1 VPAKL
6 PPNTQ
11 RVIPYLFYKNGRAAV
26 DFIAKAFGFEVRTV
40 MSGPGDA
47 VMHAELGFG
56 DSVVYLGTP
65 AGQKAAGK
73 LPQRTASVLV
83 YVDDVDAH
91 CARARQAGAEIVRE
105 PADQFYGD
113 RTYTARDPEGQE
125 WYFHTHVRDVS
136 EAEMQA
142 AMASMPA
149 PQPAPKAARKR
160 KPAKAR
166 AGKGAAKKEKKGKK
180 AKKAKKGKR

>member
-1 VPAKL
+1 MSNP

-11 RVIPYLFYKNGRAAV
+11 RVVPYLSYKNGRAAI
-26 DFIAKAFGFEVRTV
+26 DFIAKAFGFEVRSV
-40 MSGPGDA
+40 MGGPGDS

-65 AGQKAAGK
+65 PGAKPAGK
-73 LPQRTASVLV
+73 LPQRNASVLV

-91 CARARQAGAEIVRE
+91 CARARQAGAKIVRE

-125 WYFHTHVRDVS
+125 WFFHTHLRDVS

-142 AMASMPA
+142 AIASMPA

-166 AGKGAAKKEKKGKK
+166 AAAARARARKP
-180 AKKAKKGKR
+180 AKRRSAKRKRR

>member
-1 VPAKL
+1 MAAPL

-11 RVIPYLFYKNGRAAV
+11 RVIPYLFYKNGRSAV
-26 DFIAKAFGFEVRTV
+26 DFIAKAFGFEVRNV
-40 MSGPGDA
+40 MGGPGDS
-47 VMHAELGFG
+47 VMHAELGFR

-65 AGQKAAGK
+65 PGQKAAGK
-73 LPQRTASVLV
+73 LPQRNASVLV

-91 CARARQAGAEIVRE
+91 CARARQAGAVIAIE

-113 RTYTARDPEGQE
+113 RTYTAQDPEGQQ

-142 AMASMPA
+142 AMANMPA

-160 KPAKAR
+160 KPPKPRIVKARAKAR
-166 AGKGAAKKEKKGKK
+166 KPAKRKP
-180 AKKAKKGKR
+180 AKSRRR